1 MKMRNLLL
9 TLGVTVIGLFA
20 LTSNAIA
27 CGIFANQDEC
37 PSEFVR

>member
-9 TLGVTVIGLFA
+9 TLCATVIGLFA
-20 LTSNAIA
+20 LASNAFA
-27 CGIFANQDEC
+27 CGILANQDEC